1 VRKQRHETDMET
13 KTETKTKT
21 AMKTKSHRKLL
32 TCLAALLL
40 LTALL
45 PTAVYAWFYYRNRT
59 PIRLEMLEIHSLV
72 TLYRGIDG
80 NRNGVP
86 DMATA
91 PTEMKYYTEP
101 RNFEKI
107 ASDYALSEEKS
118 ADILLLFSI
127 TDFLP
132 GENRTYKL
140 ALENNGDADN
150 EVHMKFDTS
159 AVTGDTE
166 LLRVISVRA
175 AMVQKSDDGTGL
187 PDYNSSTKIWLMDA
201 EGGESDEVFSE
212 TLAGMV
218 TSTQTG
224 DPTVTARD
232 WWLVFCLEPLSS
244 VNAHID
250 ELNLTRDEADRLS
263 RLTEDEYNAL
273 AAKQVADI
281 RFRIYF
287 DVTNR

>member
-1 VRKQRHETDMET
+1 
-13 KTETKTKT
+13 
-21 AMKTKSHRKLL
+21 MKKSKKLL
-32 TCLAALLL
+32 SCLAALLL
-40 LTALL
+40 LAAIL
-45 PTAVYAWFYYRNRT
+45 PAAVYAWFFYANRT

-72 TLYRGIDG
+72 TLYKGIDA

-86 DMATA
+86 DRAA
-91 PTEMKYYTEP
+91 AAAGMKYYTEIYD
-101 RNFEKI
+101 FEKI
-107 ASDYALSEEKS
+107 ASDYALSEENS
-118 ADILLLFSI
+118 ANIVLRFSV

-159 AVTGDTE
+159 AAAGDTD
-166 LLRVISVRA
+166 LLRIISVRS
-175 AMVQKSDDGTGL
+175 AMVTKSADGTGL
-187 PDYNSSTKIWLMDA
+187 PDYADGEKIWLMDA
-201 EGGESDEVFSE
+201 TGGESDEVFSE
-212 TLAGMV
+212 ILAGMV

-232 WWLVFCLEPLSS
+232 WWLIFCMEPLSA

-250 ELNLTRDEADRLS
+250 ELNLTREEADKLP
-263 RLTEDEYNAL
+263 RLTESEYNAL
-273 AAKQVADI
+273 AAKQVADL